1 MSEKDGDLGR
11 PTEDGLPSPID
22 YPAAEGTAE
31 MVATPEADAA
41 DSENLI
47 TGPRMLSLMSTS
59 STPDNEQAPLKN
71 YTGQDPP
78 FTCSPSQGLTII
90 ITGWVSMAVVI
101 TVALI
106 IQIYVGPPQ
115 VVPHGAVV
123 SDAALCS
130 DIGTDVLKNKGSAMD
145 AAIATV
151 LCQGVVNPQVSGI
164 GGGGFMVVRLAD
176 KSASVIDF
184 RETAPSAATT
194 DMFHNKLSQVNVDGL
209 AVAVPGMLRGL
220 ELAHKIY
227 GKLPWTVLLSPVIDL
242 ARKGFAVTDELADAL
257 SSIGIDS
264 MSGDFKKVFAPND
277 RLFTAGQ
284 KMTRPDLAD
293 TLQQIAENGA
303 DAFYTGPIAESV
315 VTAAHNTG
323 GVITAQDLADYQ
335 ALRKPTLNTTYKSS
349 YILTTPAPSGGP
361 SLLSILNI
369 MEGYNL
375 TEKDSTKAV
384 TYQRLVEAFKFAY
397 AQHTTLGDP
406 EKAPNVTGIVNRII
420 SKEEAKKLRGKI
432 DDTQAFTSPDHYG
445 PFYTLGDDKG
455 AGHVSVIGPELD
467 MVSISSSLHDLF
479 GSGVITST
487 GVILNGHMADF
498 SIPGQA
504 SQTGAPNPE
513 NYIVPGKR
521 PLSWLSPTIVVPIAN
536 PCGKHLALGAS
547 SGTTT
552 LSGIAQVVLN
562 ILAFGKELE
571 ISVEGPRLHNQL
583 QPDET
588 RAEAGFD
595 AAILTQ
601 LAAWKQNVVRDQE
614 GLNVVQTAYRV
625 KDAITGQAD
634 TREKGSKASVF

>member
-71 YTGQDPP
+71 YTGKETP
-78 FTCSPSQGLTII
+78 FTCSPSQGLTFII
-90 ITGWVSMAVVI
+90 VGWVSLAVVI

-115 VVPHGAVV
+115 
-123 SDAALCS
+123 
-130 DIGTDVLKNKGSAMD
+130 
-145 AAIATV
+145 
-151 LCQGVVNPQVSGI
+151 
-164 GGGGFMVVRLAD
+164 
-176 KSASVIDF
+176 
-184 RETAPSAATT
+184 
-194 DMFHNKLSQVNVDGL
+194 DGL
-209 AVAVPGMLRGL
+209 AVAVPSQLRGL
-220 ELAHKIY
+220 ELAHQKY
-227 GKLPWTVLLSPVIDL
+227 GKLPWSQVISPVVEL
-242 ARKGFAVTDELADAL
+242 ARNGFAVTEELADAL
-257 SSIGIDS
+257 SSIGIDN

-284 KMTRPDLAD
+284 KMTRSDLAD
-293 TLQQIAENGA
+293 TLEQVAENGA
-303 DAFYTGPIAESV
+303 DVFYTGPIAESV

-323 GVITAQDLADYQ
+323 GVITAQDLTDYQ
-335 ALRKPTLNTTYKSS
+335 ALLKPTLNTTYKGS
-349 YILTTPAPSGGP
+349 YILTAPAPSGGP
-361 SLLSILNI
+361 SLLSIMNI
-369 MEGYNL
+369 MEGYNM
-375 TEKDSTKAV
+375 TGKDAAKAV
-384 TYQRLVEAFKFAY
+384 TYQRLVEAFKFGY

-406 EKAPNVTGIVNRII
+406 DKAPNVTGIVNRIV
-420 SKEEAKKLRGKI
+420 SKAEAKKLRGKI
-432 DDTQAFTSPDHYG
+432 DDSQAYTSPDHYG

-455 AGHVSVIGPELD
+455 ASHVSVIGPDLD
-467 MVSISSSLHDLF
+467 MVSVTSSLHDLF

-521 PLSWLSPTIVVPIAN
+521 PLSWLSPTIVVPVSN

-552 LSGIAQVVLN
+552 LSGVAQVILN
-562 ILAFGKELE
+562 ILAFERELE

-588 RAEAGFD
+588 RAEAGFS

-601 LAAWKQNVVRDQE
+601 LATWKQNVVRDQE
-614 GLNVVQTAYRV
+614 ALNVVQAAYRV
-625 KDAITGQAD
+625 KDAISGQAD

>member
-71 YTGQDPP
+71 YTGKEPP
-78 FTCSPSQGLTII
+78 FTCSPSQGLTFII
-90 ITGWVSMAVVI
+90 VGWVSLAVVI

-130 DIGTDVLKNKGSAMD
+130 DIGTDILKNEGSAVD

-164 GGGGFMVVRLAD
+164 GGGGFMVVRLRD

-184 RETAPSAATT
+184 RETAPSAATR

-209 AVAVPGMLRGL
+209 SVAVPSQLRGL
-220 ELAHKIY
+220 ELAHQKY
-227 GKLPWTVLLSPVIDL
+227 GKLPWSQVISPVVEL
-242 ARKGFAVTDELADAL
+242 ARNGFAVTEELADAL
-257 SSIGIDS
+257 SSIGIDN

-284 KMTRPDLAD
+284 KMTRSDLAD
-293 TLQQIAENGA
+293 TLEQVAENGA
-303 DAFYTGPIAESV
+303 DVFYTGPIAESV

-323 GVITAQDLADYQ
+323 GVINVQDLTDYQ
-335 ALRKPTLNTTYKSS
+335 ALLKPTLNTTYKES
-349 YILTTPAPSGGP
+349 YILTAPAPSGGP

-369 MEGYNL
+369 MEGYNM
-375 TEKDSTKAV
+375 TGKDATKAV
-384 TYQRLVEAFKFAY
+384 TYQRLVEAFKFGY

-406 EKAPNVTGIVNRII
+406 DKAPNVTGIVNRIV
-420 SKEEAKKLRGKI
+420 SKAEAKKLRGKI
-432 DDTQAFTSPDHYG
+432 DDSQAYTSPDHYG

-455 AGHVSVIGPELD
+455 ASHVSVIGPDLD
-467 MVSISSSLHDLF
+467 MVSVTSSLHDLF

-521 PLSWLSPTIVVPIAN
+521 PLSWLSPTIVVPASN

-552 LSGIAQVVLN
+552 LSGVAQVVLN
-562 ILAFGKELE
+562 ILAFDEELE
-571 ISVEGPRLHNQL
+571 ISIEGPRLHNQL

-588 RAEAGFD
+588 RAEAGFS

-601 LAAWKQNVVRDQE
+601 LATWKQNVVRDQE
-614 GLNVVQTAYRV
+614 ALNVVQAAYRV

>member
-1 MSEKDGDLGR
+1 
-11 PTEDGLPSPID
+11 
-22 YPAAEGTAE
+22 
-31 MVATPEADAA
+31 
-41 DSENLI
+41 
-47 TGPRMLSLMSTS
+47 
-59 STPDNEQAPLKN
+59 
-71 YTGQDPP
+71 
-78 FTCSPSQGLTII
+78 
-90 ITGWVSMAVVI
+90 
-101 TVALI
+101 
-106 IQIYVGPPQ
+106 
-115 VVPHGAVV
+115 
-123 SDAALCS
+123 
-130 DIGTDVLKNKGSAMD
+130 
-145 AAIATV
+145 
-151 LCQGVVNPQVSGI
+151 
-164 GGGGFMVVRLAD
+164 MVVRLAD

-220 ELAHKIY
+220 ELAHKKY

-242 ARKGFAVTDELADAL
+242 AREGFAVTDELADAL

-335 ALRKPTLNTTYKSS
+335 ALHKPTLNTTYKSS

-406 EKAPNVTGIVNRII
+406 DKAPNVTGIVNRII

-536 PCGKHLALGAS
+536 PCGKHLSLGAS